1 MSEKQ
6 LTLPVIGMTCAN
18 CVAAVE
24 RNAKKA
30 EGVTDATVNFAA
42 EKVTVSYDLEKVGGA
57 EVAADV
63 IARIRRAGYDV
74 PTAEVELPLLGMT
87 CANCAGTIERR
98 LKKTDG
104 VLEATVNLASE
115 RATVRFAPGATTR
128 ADLVAAVRRAGYDVV
143 ETAAEEDAVDAE
155 AAAREAEIAHQR
167 RRLLVGAAFTLP
179 LFLLSMGRDL
189 GLLGAWAG
197 AMWVDWLFL
206 LLATPVQFYV
216 GWDYY
221 TGAFKSLR
229 NGSANM
235 DVLVALGSS
244 VAYFYSVAVL
254 LALSAGSMALGHHLY
269 FETSAVI
276 ITLIVAGKLLE
287 ARAKGRTSEAIKKL
301 IGLQPK
307 TARVV
312 RDGVEMDVPVA
323 EVVPGDVL
331 RVRPGEKIPVD
342 GRVVDGR
349 SSVDESMITG
359 ESLPVD
365 KAAGDAVI
373 GATLNRQGLLTVAA
387 ERVGRDSV
395 LSQIIRM
402 VESAQGSKA
411 PIQRVVDR
419 VAAWFVPAVIVLAL
433 LTFAIWLLA
442 GAGFVP
448 ALLRLIAVLVIACPC
463 AMGLAT
469 PTSIMVGVGK
479 GAEAGILFKNSAAL
493 EQAHRL
499 DAVVL
504 DKTGTITRGEP
515 AVTDVVGSKQYSVS
529 SKQYSVFSRS
539 VGQSESTDALNT
551 DPLNTDLLDTDPLT
565 TDHWLRLAASAE
577 RGSEHPLGEA
587 IVRAAEARGL
597 ALSSP
602 EQFEAIAGHGISA
615 VVDGQRVLVGNRR
628 LMEREGVALNGL
640 AERAEEM
647 EAAARTTMWVAVSV
661 ASGEWR
667 VASNG
672 SADSATDHT
681 SASADADSA
690 GAGAVANTALATRH
704 LPLATRH
711 PSASEDA
718 DSAIAPLTT
727 DHSPLA
733 AVALIGVAD
742 TIKDGSAAAVRA
754 LREMG
759 LTVVML
765 TGDNAA
771 TAAAIGREA
780 GIDRVLA
787 GVLPGEK
794 AAYVKQLQAEFSRDG
809 REGRVGMVGDGINDA
824 PALAQ
829 ADVGFAIGTG
839 TDVAMET
846 ADVTLMRGDLRSVPQ
861 AIHLSRATMRN
872 IHQNLFWAFGYNV
885 ILIPIAAGVLA
896 PFEWAPSFLR
906 QLSPILAAGA
916 MAFSSISVVTNALRL
931 RGIRL

>member
-1 MSEKQ
+1 MSDKQ
-6 LTLPVIGMTCAN
+6 VTLPVVGMTCAN
-18 CVAAVE
+18 CVVAVE

-30 EGVTDATVNFAA
+30 TGVTDAAVNFAS
-42 EKVTVSYDLEKVGGA
+42 ERVTVSYDPDVAGGA
-57 EVAADV
+57 QVTADV
-63 IARIRRAGYDV
+63 IDRIRRAGYDV

-87 CANCAGTIERR
+87 CANCAATIERR

-104 VLEATVNLASE
+104 VVDASVNLASE
-115 RATVRFAPGATTR
+115 RATVRYAPGATTR
-128 ADLVAAVRRAGYDVV
+128 ADLVAAVRAAGYDVV
-143 ETAAEEDAVDAE
+143 EAAEGEEAVDAE
-155 AAAREAEIAHQR
+155 AAAREAEIAHQK
-167 RRLLVGAAFTLP
+167 RRLLVGALFTLP

-189 GLLGAWAG
+189 GLLGSWAG
-197 AMWVDWLFL
+197 ALWVDWLFL
-206 LLATPVQFYV
+206 ALATPVQFYV

-254 LALSAGSMALGHHLY
+254 LFKTAGSHAIGHHLY

-276 ITLIVAGKLLE
+276 ITLIVTGKLLE
-287 ARAKGRTSEAIKKL
+287 VRAKGRTSEAIKKL
-301 IGLQPK
+301 MGLQPR

-312 RDGVEMDVPVA
+312 RDGVERDIPIA
-323 EVVPGDVL
+323 EVVPGDRVL
-331 RVRPGEKIPVD
+331 VRPGEKIPVD
-342 GRVVDGR
+342 GHVLEGR

-373 GATLNRQGLLTVAA
+373 GATVNRQGLLTIEAGK
-387 ERVGRDSV
+387 VGRDTV
-395 LSQIIRM
+395 LAQIIRM

-419 VAAWFVPAVIVLAL
+419 VAAWFVPAVIGLAVV
-433 LTFAIWLLA
+433 TFVIWLLA

-493 EQAHRL
+493 EEAHRL
-499 DAVVL
+499 NAIVL
-504 DKTGTITRGEP
+504 DKTGTITRGQP
-515 AVTDVVGSKQYSVS
+515 AVTAVVTEPQAAAPH
-529 SKQYSVFSRS
+529 
-539 VGQSESTDALNT
+539 DAG
-551 DPLNTDLLDTDPLT
+551 PLA
-565 TDHWLRLAASAE
+565 TDHWPLPTADWLLSTDHLLQLAASAE

-602 EQFEAIAGHGISA
+602 QRFEAVAGHGIVA
-615 VVDGQRVLVGNRR
+615 VVDGQRVLVGNQR
-628 LMEREGVALNGL
+628 LLEREGVTSGAGM
-640 AERAEEM
+640 AEQ
-647 EAAARTTMWVAVSV
+647 AAALEAEAQTVMWVAVDDR
-661 ASGEWR
+661 A
-667 VASNG
+667 
-672 SADSATDHT
+672 
-681 SASADADSA
+681 A
-690 GAGAVANTALATRH
+690 G
-704 LPLATRH
+704 
-711 PSASEDA
+711 
-718 DSAIAPLTT
+718 
-727 DHSPLA
+727 
-733 AVALIGVAD
+733 LIGVAD
-742 TIKDGSAAAVRA
+742 TIKDGSAEAVRA
-754 LREMG
+754 LRDLG

-765 TGDNAA
+765 TGDNPA

-794 AAYVKQLQAEFSRDG
+794 AEYVQRLQAEFGGGERGGSVRDG
-809 REGRVGMVGDGINDA
+809 HVGMVGDGINDA

-829 ADVGFAIGTG
+829 ANVGFAIGTG

-861 AIHLSRATMRN
+861 AIRLSRATMTN
-872 IHQNLFWAFGYNV
+872 IRQNLFWAFGYNV
-885 ILIPIAAGVLA
+885 VLIPIAAGVLA
-896 PFEWAPSFLR
+896 PFDWAPDFLR

-931 RGIRL
+931 RRARL

>member
-1 MSEKQ
+1 MSDKQ
-6 LTLPVIGMTCAN
+6 VTLPVVGMTCAN

-30 EGVTDATVNFAA
+30 AGVTDAAVNFAS
-42 EKVTVSYDLEKVGGA
+42 ERVTVNYDPDVAGGA
-57 EVAADV
+57 QVTADV
-63 IARIRRAGYDV
+63 IDRIRRAGYDV

-87 CANCAGTIERR
+87 CANCAATIERR

-104 VLEATVNLASE
+104 VVDATVNLASE
-115 RATVRFAPGATTR
+115 RATVRYAPGATTR
-128 ADLVAAVRRAGYDVV
+128 ADLVAAVRAAGYDVV
-143 ETAAEEDAVDAE
+143 EAAEGEEAVDAE
-155 AAAREAEIAHQR
+155 AAAREAAIAHQK
-167 RRLLVGAAFTLP
+167 RRLLIGVLFTLP
-179 LFLLSMGRDL
+179 LFLLSMSRDL
-189 GLLGAWAG
+189 GLLGSWAS
-197 AMWVDWLFL
+197 ALWVDWLFL
-206 LLATPVQFYV
+206 ALATPVQFYV

-254 LALSAGSMALGHHLY
+254 LFNTAGSHAIGHHLY

-276 ITLIVAGKLLE
+276 ITLIVTGKLLE
-287 ARAKGRTSEAIKKL
+287 VRAKGRTSEAIKKL
-301 IGLQPK
+301 MGLQSK

-312 RDGVEMDVPVA
+312 RDGVERDIPIA
-323 EVVPGDVL
+323 EVVTGDRL
-331 RVRPGEKIPVD
+331 LVRPGEKIPVD
-342 GRVVDGR
+342 GHVIEGR

-365 KAAGDAVI
+365 KIAGDAVI
-373 GATLNRQGLLTVAA
+373 GATVNRQGLLTVEAGK
-387 ERVGRDSV
+387 VGRDTM
-395 LSQIIRM
+395 LAQIIRM

-419 VAAWFVPAVIVLAL
+419 VAAYFVPAVILLAL
-433 LTFAIWLLA
+433 LTFAVWLLA

-469 PTSIMVGVGK
+469 PTSIMVGIGK

-493 EQAHRL
+493 EEAHRL
-499 DAVVL
+499 NAIVL

-515 AVTDVVGSKQYSVS
+515 AVTAVVTDHDRDQRSVVGELQAVASGAAAPPPAIS
-529 SKQYSVFSRS
+529 
-539 VGQSESTDALNT
+539 AW
-551 DPLNTDLLDTDPLT
+551 PLAADDLLP
-565 TDHWLRLAASAE
+565 LAAAAE

-602 EQFEAIAGHGISA
+602 QRFEAVAGHGIVA
-615 VVDGQRVLVGNRR
+615 TVDGQRVLVGNQR
-628 LMEREGVALNGL
+628 LLEREGVAPGAGL
-640 AERAEEM
+640 VERAAAL
-647 EAAARTTMWVAVSV
+647 EAAAQTVMWVAVDGR
-661 ASGEWR
+661 A
-667 VASNG
+667 
-672 SADSATDHT
+672 
-681 SASADADSA
+681 A
-690 GAGAVANTALATRH
+690 G
-704 LPLATRH
+704 
-711 PSASEDA
+711 
-718 DSAIAPLTT
+718 
-727 DHSPLA
+727 
-733 AVALIGVAD
+733 LISVAD
-742 TIKDGSAAAVRA
+742 TIKDGSAEAVRA
-754 LREMG
+754 LRDLG

-765 TGDNAA
+765 TGDNPA

-794 AAYVKQLQAEFSRDG
+794 AEYVQRLQAEFGGDNHAAHI
-809 REGRVGMVGDGINDA
+809 GMVGDGINDA

-829 ADVGFAIGTG
+829 ANVGFAIGTG

-861 AIHLSRATMRN
+861 AIRLSQATMTN
-872 IHQNLFWAFGYNV
+872 IRQNLFWAFGYNV
-885 ILIPIAAGVLA
+885 VLIPIAAGVLA
-896 PFEWAPSFLR
+896 PFDWAPDFLR

-916 MAFSSISVVTNALRL
+916 MAFSSISVVSNALRL
-931 RGIRL
+931 RRARI

>member
-24 RNAKKA
+24 RNAKKV
-30 EGVTDATVNFAA
+30 EGVTDATVNFAS
-42 EKVTVSYDLEKVGGA
+42 EKVTVTFDPELSGTGA
-57 EVAADV
+57 VTADV

-87 CANCAGTIERR
+87 CANCAATIERR
-98 LKKTDG
+98 LNKVDG
-104 VLEATVNLASE
+104 VVEASVNYASE
-115 RATVRFAPGATTR
+115 RATVRYAPGATTR
-128 ADLVAAVRRAGYDVV
+128 ADLVAAVRRAGYDVI
-143 ETAAEEDAVDAE
+143 ETATDADPVDAE
-155 AAAREAEIAHQR
+155 AEAREAEITHQKK
-167 RRLLVGAAFTLP
+167 RLLVGVLFTLP

-189 GLLGAWAG
+189 GLLGDWAG
-197 AMWVDWLFL
+197 ALWVDWLFL

-221 TGAFKSLR
+221 TGAYKSLR

-244 VAYFYSVAVL
+244 VAYFYSIAVL
-254 LALSAGSMALGHHLY
+254 LAKTAGSHALGHHLY

-276 ITLIVAGKLLE
+276 ITLIVTGKLLE

-312 RDGVEMDVPVA
+312 RNGQELDIPVA
-323 EVVPGDVL
+323 EVVAGDLL

-365 KAAGDAVI
+365 KKTGEAVI
-373 GATLNRQGLLTVAA
+373 GATINHQGLLTVEASK
-387 ERVGRDSV
+387 VGKDTV

-402 VESAQGSKA
+402 VEQAQGSKA

-433 LTFAIWLLA
+433 ITFAVWLIA
-442 GAGFVP
+442 GAEFVP

-479 GAEAGILFKNSAAL
+479 GAEYGILFKNSAAL
-493 EQAHRL
+493 EEAHRL
-499 DAVVL
+499 DAIVL
-504 DKTGTITRGEP
+504 DKTGTITQGRP
-515 AVTDVVGSKQYSVS
+515 AVTDIVVSEQYPV
-529 SKQYSVFSRS
+529 VSRS
-539 VGQSESTDALNT
+539 FGQSDQSGSPDSGSRT
-551 DPLNTDLLDTDPLT
+551 LDSDY
-565 TDHWLRLAASAE
+565 WLRLAAAAE

-587 IVRAAEARGL
+587 IVREAEMRGL
-597 ALSSP
+597 DAPQP
-602 EQFEAIAGHGISA
+602 EAFEAIAGHGIA
-615 VVDGQRVLVGNRR
+615 ATVDGRRVLVGNRR
-628 LMEREGVALNGL
+628 LMERENVHLNGL
-640 AERAEEM
+640 AVRAEAL
-647 EAAARTTMWVAVSV
+647 EAAARTTMWVAV
-661 ASGEWR
+661 EWT
-667 VASNG
+667 
-672 SADSATDHT
+672 ADDRPPA
-681 SASADADSA
+681 AA
-690 GAGAVANTALATRH
+690 GAPPNG
-704 LPLATRH
+704 
-711 PSASEDA
+711 D
-718 DSAIAPLTT
+718 APLR
-727 DHSPLA
+727 A
-733 AVALIGVAD
+733 AALIGVAD
-742 TIKDGSAAAVRA
+742 TIKDGSAEAVGA
-754 LREMG
+754 LHDLG
-759 LTVVML
+759 LQVIMM
-765 TGDNAA
+765 TGDNQA
-771 TAAAIGREA
+771 TAEAIAREA
-780 GIDRVLA
+780 GIDRVFA
-787 GVLPGEK
+787 GVLPGDK
-794 AAYVKQLQAEFSRDG
+794 ASYVKKLQD
-809 REGRVGMVGDGINDA
+809 EGLRVGMVGDGINDA

-829 ADVGFAIGTG
+829 ADVGLAIGTG

-861 AIHLSRATMRN
+861 AIKLSQATMNN
-872 IHQNLFWAFGYNV
+872 IKQNLFWAFGYNV
-885 ILIPIAAGVLA
+885 VLIPIAAGVLA
-896 PFEWAPSFLR
+896 PFDWAPNFLR

-931 RGIRL
+931 RAVKL